1 MADGLVKG
9 YTRIANEILE
19 NIMIGGFSKREHI
32 LFNYVFRNGYG
43 WGHEQSAVDLDT
55 NKISRETGLD
65 VSNINETLRLLEGKN
80 IMKREKGQIL
90 FNRHIEQWKKVETAS
105 KDKRS
110 KQPRNKVETTFL
122 QGQNN
127 PTKTHNRQSDS
138 DLQLPKENINKK
150 ESPITPKNENGVPL
164 KSSNLEIARIVAF
177 LNEATGK
184 TFRTSSKSTQR
195 LINARLSDGFT
206 IDEFK
211 QVIEKKSRQWKND
224 IQMEGYLRPLTLF
237 GPKFESY
244 LQESVNSTGTQSAYG
259 FNNRSTGMKAYGS

>member
-32 LFNYVFRNGYG
+32 LFSYVFRNGYG

-127 PTKTHNRQSDS
+127 PTKTHNRQSVS

-150 ESPITPKNENGVPL
+150 ESPITPKNEPL
-164 KSSNLEIARIVAF
+164 ESARQSKQDIDEIIAF
-177 LNEATGK
+177 LNETTGK
-184 TFRTSSKSTQR
+184 SFKASTSRTQKDIR
-195 LINARLSDGFT
+195 ARLNEGFT
-206 IDEFK
+206 IEDFK
-211 QVIEKKSRQWKND
+211 AVIKVKSDQWNGDTKMD
-224 IQMEGYLRPLTLF
+224 GYLRPQTLF
-237 GPKFESY
+237 SNKFEGY
-244 LQESVNSTGTQSAYG
+244 LQESNRATKTQTAFGFESADTGIRGYG
-259 FNNRSTGMKAYGS
+259 L